1 MILQTHSKNTFPK
14 KGVWFFITLS
24 DPPGLVKD
32 LTFPD
37 FFSPSL
43 SARLALPPIS
53 LSIRSQSR
61 RPSPCTSTFWGGPGQ
76 AQSGNFNMILN
87 SSSLQALPVG
97 GQGKKPCECD
107 IFATNVRIQYIL
119 ETDIV
124 GTLHIR
130 SFELNYL
137 DVRRATTSL
146 EVLAVALQRWNFA
159 PQSIASLVFS
169 VV

>member
-32 LTFPD
+32 QTFPD

-53 LSIRSQSR
+53 LSITRSQSR
-61 RPSPCTSTFWGGPGQ
+61 RPSPCNSTFWGGPGQ

-87 SSSLQALPVG
+87 SSSL
-97 GQGKKPCECD
+97 
-107 IFATNVRIQYIL
+107 
-119 ETDIV
+119 
-124 GTLHIR
+124 
-130 SFELNYL
+130 
-137 DVRRATTSL
+137 
-146 EVLAVALQRWNFA
+146 
-159 PQSIASLVFS
+159 
-169 VV
+169 